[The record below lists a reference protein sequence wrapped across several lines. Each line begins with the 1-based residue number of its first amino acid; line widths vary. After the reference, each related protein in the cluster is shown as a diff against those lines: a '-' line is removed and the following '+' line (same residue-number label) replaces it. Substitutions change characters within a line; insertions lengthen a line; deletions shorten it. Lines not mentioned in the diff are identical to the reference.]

1 MQQRLR
7 HRGRGD
13 SAPRLRYPDPQI
25 KAETDMADYK
35 PGQMDISQH
44 EKTFEGFIRMAT
56 RVAVASILILIFI
69 GLVNG

>member
-1 MQQRLR
+1 
-7 HRGRGD
+7 
-13 SAPRLRYPDPQI
+13 
-25 KAETDMADYK
+25 MADYK